1 MIFRERGRSMRLNIR
16 DKTFI
21 RRGTAAAA
29 VGLLAVAVASGA
41 SSAAASKAPKV
52 TITVAALIPGS
63 TPAAVAE
70 FNKQIAEFEQQNPT
84 IRVYG
89 VQYDWTGPT
98 FAAELAAGT
107 LPDVFTVPFTDGRS
121 LGENGQLANITAY
134 AKKLPYFKEFN
145 PAVIAEG
152 IDAKNQVIALPT
164 AAYAQALQYN
174 RQLFSEAGLNP
185 NNPPTTWAQVEADA
199 KLITEKTGKTGYSEM
214 GANDNTAGW
223 ILTTLDYALGGRME
237 KGTGTSAKA
246 TFDTPQ
252 AVQALQI
259 LHTMRWTD
267 NDMGSNFGLSWGTS
281 NQAFAAGQIGMY
293 INGSD
298 VYTNMVQ
305 ADNIN
310 PSIYGLA
317 PIPLANS
324 KTAGVLGGGTLAAV
338 KPTAS
343 PAQIA
348 AAMKWITFFYMSP
361 LVNKQQAIRNAQTL
375 IANKQPVGVPE
386 LPIFNQKQ
394 YDTAQTWIK
403 PYINVPLNQ
412 LAPFNAGIFK
422 EQVIPEPEASTQAVY
437 GDLDSVVEAV
447 LTDPNANIPSLLQQ
461 ATAAGQASISSGA

>member
-1 MIFRERGRSMRLNIR
+1 MKFRERGRTMRLNIR

-21 RRGTAAAA
+21 RRGAA
-29 VGLLAVAVASGA
+29 VAAVSLLAVAGGTAST
-41 SSAAASKAPKV
+41 AAASKAPTV
-52 TITVAALIPGS
+52 TINVAALIPGS
-63 TPAAVAE
+63 TAAALTE
-70 FNKQIAEFEQQNPT
+70 FNNQVAQFEKQNPT
-84 IRVYG
+84 IKVYG

-121 LGENGQLANITAY
+121 LGENGQLANLTSY
-134 AKKLPYFKEFN
+134 VKKLPYFKEFN

-152 IDAKNQVIALPT
+152 TDAKGQVIAIPT

-185 NNPPTTWAQVEADA
+185 NDPPKTWAQVEADA
-199 KLITEKTGKTGYSEM
+199 KAITQKTGMTGFSEM

-237 KGTGTSAKA
+237 TGVGTKAKA
-246 TFDTPQ
+246 NFDNPQ

-293 INGSD
+293 VSGSD

-317 PIPLANS
+317 PIPLANN
-324 KTAGVLGGGTLAAV
+324 KNAGVLGGGTLAAV

-348 AAMKWITFFYMSP
+348 AAMKWITFYYMEP
-361 LVNKQQAIRNAQTL
+361 LVNKQAAIRNAQTL
-375 IANKQPVGVPE
+375 VASKQPVGVPE
-386 LPIFNQKQ
+386 LPIFNEKQ
-394 YDTAQTWIK
+394 YQTSQTWIA

-412 LAPFNAGIFK
+412 LAPFNSGIFK
-422 EQVIPEPEASTQAVY
+422 EKVIPEPEASTQAIY

-447 LTDPNANIPSLLQQ
+447 LTDPNANIQSLLQQ
-461 ATAAGQASISSGA
+461 ANTTGQASIDSGS